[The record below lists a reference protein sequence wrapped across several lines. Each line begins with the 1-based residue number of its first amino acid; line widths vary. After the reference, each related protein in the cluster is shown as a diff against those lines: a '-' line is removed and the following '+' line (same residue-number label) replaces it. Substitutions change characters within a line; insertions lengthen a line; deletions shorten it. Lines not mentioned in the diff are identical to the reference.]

1 MNEKQINDHVNSIIE
16 ALNDYN
22 KQNDQVIKDELKEYI
37 LERYSDLELE
47 FLAGKMD
54 CLTVNQAKELDKVI
68 NWIEK
73 EYNEQTTTKTSNYR
87 FYW

>member
-1 MNEKQINDHVNSIIE
+1 MNDKQVNDHVNSIIE

-22 KQNDQVIKDELKEYI
+22 KQNDQVIKDELREYI
-37 LERYSDLELE
+37 LERFSDLELE

-54 CLTVNQAKELDKVI
+54 CLTVDQAKELDKVI

-73 EYNEQTTTKTSNYR
+73 EYNEQTGN
-87 FYW
+87 

>member
-22 KQNDQVIKDELKEYI
+22 KQNDQVIKDELREYI
-37 LERYSDLELE
+37 LERFSDLELE

-54 CLTVNQAKELDKVI
+54 CLTVDQAKELDKVI

-73 EYNEQTTTKTSNYR
+73 EYNE
-87 FYW
+87 